1 MQLEKR
7 KGMKIVWFENYSH
20 YRCSEPSES
29 GLVCISNQAN
39 QWGNWAPGATCART
53 LWQFKLG
60 WLANAYKW
68 GKTVWREIVVMENV
82 LLQGIPRNAGHLIPT
97 QPARFVQDNFKKKSC
112 LWIVLSVLM
121 LQFSPVNNS
130 SRSAQCDSSILHTEL
145 PFFKPLLLVSCHFWP
160 TSVQSSL
167 DAYRHISFSTFVRPK
182 NEPTTNQGTLKSPRA
197 GIRWPKVEPGS
208 PPKIKM
214 LRRRRLPRF
223 TQWVDNPFLFVK
235 KTQ

>member
-1 MQLEKR
+1 
-7 KGMKIVWFENYSH
+7 
-20 YRCSEPSES
+20 
-29 GLVCISNQAN
+29 
-39 QWGNWAPGATCART
+39 
-53 LWQFKLG
+53 
-60 WLANAYKW
+60 
-68 GKTVWREIVVMENV
+68 MENV

-97 QPARFVQDNFKKKSC
+97 QPARSVQDNFRKKSC

-145 PFFKPLLLVSCHFWP
+145 PCLKPLLLVSCHFWP
-160 TSVQSSL
+160 TSVRSSL

-235 KTQ
+235 NSIKTSRNYGLVVDLFILGAIVRDIFYIYIYTIIYLFLHSLIHLFI

>member
-1 MQLEKR
+1 M
-7 KGMKIVWFENYSH
+7 S
-20 YRCSEPSES
+20 
-29 GLVCISNQAN
+29 
-39 QWGNWAPGATCART
+39 
-53 LWQFKLG
+53 
-60 WLANAYKW
+60 KW
-68 GKTVWREIVVMENV
+68 GKTVWKEIVVMENV

-97 QPARFVQDNFKKKSC
+97 QPARSVQDNFRKKSC

-145 PFFKPLLLVSCHFWP
+145 PCLKPLLLVSCHFWP
-160 TSVQSSL
+160 ISVRSSL

-197 GIRWPKVEPGS
+197 GIRWPKAEPGS

-223 TQWVDNPFLFVK
+223 TQWVDDPFLFVK
-235 KTQ
+235 NSIKTSRNHGLVVDLFILGAIVRDIFYIYIYNYLFIYSFIHSFIYLFR

>member
-60 WLANAYKW
+60 WLANVYKW
-68 GKTVWREIVVMENV
+68 GKTVWKEIVVMENV

-97 QPARFVQDNFKKKSC
+97 QPARSVQDNFKKKTC
-112 LWIVLSVLM
+112 LCIVLSVLM

-130 SRSAQCDSSILHTEL
+130 SPFCSVWLFNPTYRIAMFKAIVASLMPFLTYFRPILPGCIST
-145 PFFKPLLLVSCHFWP
+145 
-160 TSVQSSL
+160 
-167 DAYRHISFSTFVRPK
+167 HILFHVRPTQ
-182 NEPTTNQGTLKSPRA
+182 ERTNDESRHPEVATCG
-197 GIRWPKVEPGS
+197 
-208 PPKIKM
+208 
-214 LRRRRLPRF
+214 
-223 TQWVDNPFLFVK
+223 N
-235 KTQ
+235 